1 MIKILNIITR
11 LNIGGASIHVV
22 EISQMF
28 QGGVYSSTV
37 LYGDVES
44 NESDML
50 YLAKE
55 YDFPMINLPTMG
67 RSINLLQDL
76 LLIPKVYKIIR
87 RLSPDIVHTH
97 TAKAGLV
104 GRVAARLAGVPVILH
119 TFHGNNFRGYFGK
132 LMSLVS
138 INLERALARISTRII
153 AISDQ
158 QRDEL
163 LSFNI
168 CQAEKLR
175 VIHLG
180 FEFGKIIHDDSHQ
193 GMFKAALGIPV
204 ETKLVGF
211 VGRLTAIKNPFSFI
225 DIARRVLKERDDVI
239 FAFVGDGEL
248 SESLK
253 AEVRL
258 LGLEAKIIFTGFIKD
273 LRPLYAD
280 MDALLLCSLN
290 EGTPVAIIEA
300 MANRV
305 PVLASQVG
313 GVPNLIKDG
322 QSGWLFAHQDK
333 DGFASCLMKVLED
346 PELCDRITAQAW
358 QDISDRYSAQRLK
371 AELEQLFQEL
381 GVKP

>member
-28 QGGVYSSTV
+28 NDGIYSSTV

-67 RSINLLQDL
+67 RSINLLQDIM
-76 LLIPKVYKIIR
+76 LIPKVYKLIR
-87 RLSPDIVHTH
+87 RLKPDIVHTH

-104 GRVAARLAGVPVILH
+104 GRIAARLAGVPVILH

-132 LMSLVS
+132 LMSLISV
-138 INLERALARISTRII
+138 NLERALAMISTRII

-163 LSFNI
+163 LRFRI
-168 CQAEKLR
+168 CKADKLK

-180 FEFGKIIHDDSHQ
+180 FEFSKIIHDESHK
-193 GMFKAALGIPV
+193 GMFKAAFGIPA
-204 ETKLVGF
+204 EGSLVGF
-211 VGRLTAIKNPFSFI
+211 VGRLTAIKNPFTFI
-225 DIARRVLKERDDVI
+225 DIARRVLKNRDDVF

-253 AEVRL
+253 AEVRS
-258 LGLEAKIIFTGFIKD
+258 LGLQERIIFTGFIKD

-280 MDALLLCSLN
+280 MDALLLSSLN

-300 MANRV
+300 MANKV
-305 PVLASQVG
+305 PVLASRVG

-322 QSGWLFAHQDK
+322 ISGKLYSYHDK
-333 DGFASCLMKVLED
+333 EGFAEGLAEVLTD
-346 PELCDRITAQAW
+346 ADLCQRITQQAW
-358 QDISDRYSAQRLK
+358 QDISERYSAQRLK
-371 AELEQLFQEL
+371 SELELLFQEL

>member
-28 QGGVYSSTV
+28 NDTHYSSTV

-44 NESDML
+44 NEKDML

-67 RSINLLQDL
+67 RSINLFQDL
-76 LLIPKVYKIIR
+76 LLIPRLRKIIK
-87 RLSPDIVHTH
+87 RLKPDIVHTH

-132 LMSLVS
+132 VMSWISVH
-138 INLERALARISTRII
+138 LEKALARISTRII

-163 LSFNI
+163 LRYKI
-168 CQAEKLR
+168 CRAEKLR

-180 FEFGKIIHDDSHQ
+180 FEFGKICHDETHE
-193 GMFKAALGIPV
+193 GMFKAAYGLAPDV
-204 ETKLVGF
+204 KLVGF
-211 VGRLTAIKNPFSFI
+211 VGRLTAIKNPFTFI
-225 DIARRVLKERDDVI
+225 DIARRVLPGRDDLV

-248 SESLK
+248 AEPLK
-253 AEVRL
+253 AEVRS
-258 LGLEAKIIFTGFIKD
+258 LGLQDRILFTGFIKD

-280 MDALLLCSLN
+280 MDALLLTSLN

-300 MANRV
+300 VANRV
-305 PVLASQVG
+305 PVLASRVG
-313 GVPNLIKDG
+313 GVPNLISDG
-322 QSGWLFAHQDK
+322 ESGWLFAPQDK
-333 DGFASCLMKVLED
+333 DAFADTLLKVLD
-346 PELCDRITAQAW
+346 DRILREGVTARAW
-358 QDISDRYSAQRLK
+358 QNISARYSAQRLK
-371 AELEQLFQEL
+371 TELQGLFEEL
-381 GVKP
+381 GVI